1 MVHESNILLTFLLY
15 KMGYFLREVIQVAE
29 RVCNSKKLPDLAIS
43 LLTIDGNRP
52 LTKLRV
58 LYDDHKWL
66 LILLS
71 FMFWKQLNSST

>member
-1 MVHESNILLTFLLY
+1 
-15 KMGYFLREVIQVAE
+15 MGYFLRAVIQVAE

-43 LLTIDGNRP
+43 LLTIGGNRP

-71 FMFWKQLNSST
+71 FMF